1 MPHESPRLS
10 PDPES
15 ALARVRAVALELPE
29 VEERPSHGQ
38 PSFFVAGKL
47 FAQFR
52 HDHHGDGR
60 TIVAV
65 KTADAEEA
73 AMLIEAAPDRYSRVA
88 YFRGEWVGLAL
99 AGESLDWDQAGDR
112 IARSWELAAP
122 RALLEAGGR

>member
-1 MPHESPRLS
+1 MAEPLNPLDQVR
-10 PDPES
+10 
-15 ALARVRAVALELPE
+15 ALALDLPQA
-29 VEERPSHGQ
+29 EERPSHGQ
-38 PSFFVAGKL
+38 PTFFVADRM

-73 AMLIEAAPDRYSRVA
+73 GMLIEAAPDLYSRVA
-88 YFRGEWVGLAL
+88 YFRAEWVGLNL
-99 AGESLDWDQAGDR
+99 AGDPDWGQVGDR

-122 RALLEAGGR
+122 RRLLEAGGR

>member
-1 MPHESPRLS
+1 MWLS
-10 PDPES
+10 PDPDA
-15 ALARVRAVALELPE
+15 ALARVRALALDLPE
-29 VEERPSHGQ
+29 SAERASHGQ
-38 PSFFVAGKL
+38 PTFFVAGKQ

-73 AMLIEAAPDRYSRVA
+73 RMLIEAAPASYSRVA
-88 YFRGEWVGLAL
+88 YFRAEWVGLAV
-99 AGESLDWDQAGDR
+99 GQPDTDWAHIGDR

-122 RALLEAGGR
+122 RRLLEAGGR

>member
-1 MPHESPRLS
+1 MAEPLTDPLEQVRALAL
-10 PDPES
+10 DLPES
-15 ALARVRAVALELPE
+15 V
-29 VEERPSHGQ
+29 ERPSHGQ
-38 PSFFVAGKL
+38 PTFFVADKM

-73 AMLIEAAPDRYSRVA
+73 AMLIEAAPDLYSRVA
-88 YFRGEWVGLAL
+88 YFRAEWVGLAL
-99 AGESLDWDQAGDR
+99 GHADTDWIHVGDR

-122 RALLEAGGR
+122 RRLLEAGGR